1 MDGNNMKNKEKEM
14 EKIEKCEFHRKGL
27 IHICKEEETQQVPE
41 QLREFGIVSKAVQ
54 SKPNEGSEE
63 MEKPYWASSHEY
75 DTTIENWGRHE
86 IHVTKFEQSGYT
98 HHFGVIS
105 LGIADAI
112 CRVPA
117 LPAATDSLEICKRT
131 LKGDVTD
138 QYQRPLE
145 FERIENIEKFLTTS
159 PTIVNPIILEI
170 SKSAIKDGSVMV
182 EGEGFIRK
190 LKVDLQKIQYIRDSM
205 QDVDFSKGLDY
216 RPVDLVDG
224 AHRTRSCRLA
234 PEAMSML
241 IPFVLVDPTYEGG
254 GGRIFAEI
262 NVQSYDLVK
271 LHKLHLRYVLK
282 LASHK
287 DKDDFGF
294 IPDSFIDETG
304 EFDEDETKLYQR
316 RFANRMA
323 YRVGAILCDNK
334 VGPLH
339 DRILFFGGG
348 KAEIKRPID
357 AYDWIAHCNPWVL
370 QFSELAKDE
379 DAFVRTVQNYFQAW
393 KITANTD
400 PKAGIYYHDHDINNR
415 WGKGRGHKETSTL
428 SSKLFNKIMFKSIM
442 ALFPLAYKM
451 SGMNIESSDEEMVKS
466 FLEILK
472 PCRPIDGL
480 DLGAWETIME
490 TGSRSKD
497 KEDHIYQWM
506 SWAIYD
512 YNKTGQLV
520 ESELA
525 WNFVDGDPTD
535 VLSAP
540 GQGFFSPVNPEF
552 YSGTLKVED
561 ISNDTSEGL
570 NGATITVTADEI
582 PNEAVTKTISFMYYD
597 KNGVKRPERKSKH
610 TKGPRSGIGFNYL
623 SQLFQTSTKTHGVT
637 AVEIT
642 VTSGNL
648 FSAGSVEVFKQK
660 YTMDELRS
668 INNSGLILTANQVT
682 SNPDAKV
689 SITEFNTESSSA
701 VNQYVIG
708 YDEDEVEFED
718 IEEPDKEDIDDLFYA
733 PPPRNMCYQTWKE
746 FNYRRAF
753 RPVAARCMGCLNGIH
768 NEENCGYGR
777 YY

>member
-1 MDGNNMKNKEKEM
+1 M
-14 EKIEKCEFHRKGL
+14 
-27 IHICKEEETQQVPE
+27 
-41 QLREFGIVSKAVQ
+41 VQ
-54 SKPNEGSEE
+54 E
-63 MEKPYWASSHEY
+63 
-75 DTTIENWGRHE
+75 
-86 IHVTKFEQSGYT
+86 
-98 HHFGVIS
+98 
-105 LGIADAI
+105 
-112 CRVPA
+112 
-117 LPAATDSLEICKRT
+117 
-131 LKGDVTD
+131 
-138 QYQRPLE
+138 
-145 FERIENIEKFLTTS
+145 
-159 PTIVNPIILEI
+159 
-170 SKSAIKDGSVMV
+170 
-182 EGEGFIRK
+182 
-190 LKVDLQKIQYIRDSM
+190 
-205 QDVDFSKGLDY
+205 
-216 RPVDLVDG
+216 
-224 AHRTRSCRLA
+224 
-234 PEAMSML
+234 
-241 IPFVLVDPTYEGG
+241 
-254 GGRIFAEI
+254 
-262 NVQSYDLVK
+262 
-271 LHKLHLRYVLK
+271 
-282 LASHK
+282 
-287 DKDDFGF
+287 
-294 IPDSFIDETG
+294 
-304 EFDEDETKLYQR
+304 
-316 RFANRMA
+316 
-323 YRVGAILCDNK
+323 
-334 VGPLH
+334 
-339 DRILFFGGG
+339 
-348 KAEIKRPID
+348 
-357 AYDWIAHCNPWVL
+357 
-370 QFSELAKDE
+370 
-379 DAFVRTVQNYFQAW
+379 
-393 KITANTD
+393 
-400 PKAGIYYHDHDINNR
+400 
-415 WGKGRGHKETSTL
+415 
-428 SSKLFNKIMFKSIM
+428 
-442 ALFPLAYKM
+442 
-451 SGMNIESSDEEMVKS
+451 
-466 FLEILK
+466 FLEVLK

-480 DLGAWETIME
+480 DLKAWEIIMQPGP
-490 TGSRSKD
+490 TSK
-497 KEDHIYQWM
+497 ERENHIYQWM

-552 YSGTLKVED
+552 FSGTLKVED

-570 NGATITVTADEI
+570 NGATIIVTADEI

-668 INNSGLILTANQVT
+668 INNSGLILTADQVT

-708 YDEDEVEFED
+708 YDEDEFEFED